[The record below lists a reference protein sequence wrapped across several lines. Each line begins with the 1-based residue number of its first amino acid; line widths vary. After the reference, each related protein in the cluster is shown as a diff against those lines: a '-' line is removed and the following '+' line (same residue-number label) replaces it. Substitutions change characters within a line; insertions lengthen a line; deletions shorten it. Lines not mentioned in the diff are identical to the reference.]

1 MKKGF
6 VYIVSNKNRTTLY
19 IGVTH
24 DIKRRVLEH
33 KTSQGSAFT
42 SKYKLT
48 DLMYYEI
55 VEGMEDAIAREKIL
69 KNWHRDWK
77 INLIKKFNPEMED
90 LSLDWYQSID
100 GKLIIKDR
108 LFEGEILKQVQ
119 DDFKLPY

>member
-1 MKKGF
+1 
-6 VYIVSNKNRTTLY
+6 
-19 IGVTH
+19 
-24 DIKRRVLEH
+24 
-33 KTSQGSAFT
+33 
-42 SKYKLT
+42 
-48 DLMYYEI
+48 MYYEI